1 MSANLLSKIGIFV
14 AGAVVGSLATY
25 VYFTH
30 KSEEIEEDGFEEI
43 VIGREKKEEKD
54 EPSEEVETVEKAEEI
69 VKKEGYVAYNE
80 NTNVKSKEEK
90 KMEERIYV
98 ISPECYDT
106 VDYKTESL
114 TYYADGVLVSE
125 YGEVIDDPSEYVV
138 ADFADHFG
146 EYEDDSVFVRNEYLE
161 TDFEILKD
169 EDRYDEAYGDDE

>member
-1 MSANLLSKIGIFV
+1 MNANLLSKIGIFV

-25 VYFTH
+25 VYFTR
-30 KSEEIEEDGFEEI
+30 KSEIDEGEFEEI
-43 VIGREKKEEKD
+43 IIGKDKEEDTAVEALQNKAAEVIKSEGYVSYSESANVKDKEEK
-54 EPSEEVETVEKAEEI
+54 T
-69 VKKEGYVAYNE
+69 
-80 NTNVKSKEEK
+80 
-90 KMEERIYV
+90 MEERIYV

-138 ADFADHFG
+138 PDFADHFG

-169 EDRYDEAYGDDE
+169 DDRYDEAHPDDE